1 MSTWPA
7 GALLPPL
14 VPFSVASSVNS
25 AGIITRLGAA
35 LLVALSLIL
44 LTRLVFFPPVK
55 RSLTLTELNTLLNR
69 HENGGTGVVAR
80 KWRRRFFA
88 PMRYGDEDELAGSGI
103 EGSEDE
109 FVEWTFSSKPT
120 PSGLRGCLKRVVVET
135 SVEKVVEVAAIESE
149 GRSSPAPRSAK
160 SVRVVEPNL
169 DDIRALRELW
179 ASPEMQGPGGL
190 GGIGGYRRTRDFYS
204 KSQGGTAVI
213 KRTTAIAPVVLKK
226 VAGPGSVIPATK
238 EDESET
244 VTEDEDDDAAPTKPR
259 RTSRVSSL
267 ASSTTR
273 TSSLSPSPATRR
285 QRTLS
290 PTSSSSTRSGS
301 PAFVVGAAAKSSP
314 SRRRA
319 LSPTLGASPRTSSLS
334 PGPPSVRPVVPKWV
348 KTKNGKL
355 ASPAPS
361 KLGRDIGADEAETTE
376 EEFDEAEADSATS
389 PPTSLASTL
398 AGIAA
403 VAAAIPPIPS
413 DASFAAAPLSSPASV
428 LSGGES
434 PQESP
439 TPAPKYASVRPPKL
453 AVTTSPPLEVRS
465 KPLASLASSLPSP
478 PASPLSP
485 QSKPAPSNASAP
497 PSSLGCPPSPIS
509 PSPSP
514 SPCVK
519 AERRL
524 GLRVQQSLKN
534 KTHNTVRGAA

>member
-14 VPFSVASSVNS
+14 VPFSVASSSVNL

-35 LLVALSLIL
+35 LLIAISLVL
-44 LTRLVFFPPVK
+44 LTRLVFFPPAT

-88 PMRYGDEDELAGSGI
+88 PVRYGDEDELAGSGI

-120 PSGLRGCLKRVVVET
+120 PSGLRGCLKRVVVEA
-135 SVEKVVEVAAIESE
+135 SVEKAVEVAEVEKE
-149 GRSSPAPRSAK
+149 GRSSPAPRSMK

-213 KRTTAIAPVVLKK
+213 KRTMDVAPIVLKK
-226 VAGPGSVIPATK
+226 VVGPGSVIPATK

-244 VTEDEDDDAAPTKPR
+244 VTEDEDDDAAPTKRR
-259 RTSRVSSL
+259 RTTRVSSL
-267 ASSTTR
+267 ASTTTR
-273 TSSLSPSPATRR
+273 SSSLSPSPATRR

-290 PTSSSSTRSGS
+290 PTSSSTRSGS

-319 LSPTLGASPRTSSLS
+319 LSPTLGASPRSSSLS
-334 PGPPSVRPVVPKWV
+334 PGPTSDRPVVPKWV

-361 KLGRDIGADEAETTE
+361 KLGRGVGADDEETTE
-376 EEFDEAEADSATS
+376 EEFDEDGLDDSTTP

-413 DASFAAAPLSSPASV
+413 DASVAIAPLSSPASV

-434 PQESP
+434 LQESP
-439 TPAPKYASVRPPKL
+439 TPAPKHTSARPPKL
-453 AVTTSPPLEVRS
+453 AVTTSPPLEVRN
-465 KPLASLASSLPSP
+465 KPLSPLAYSLPSP

-485 QSKPAPSNASAP
+485 HSNPAPTASPAP
-497 PSSLGCPPSPIS
+497 KLPACPRSPVS

-524 GLRVQQSLKN
+524 SLRVQQSLKN

>member
-7 GALLPPL
+7 GAFVAPL
-14 VPFSVASSVNS
+14 IPFTVTSSANLAAVTS
-25 AGIITRLGAA
+25 RLGAA
-35 LLVALSLIL
+35 LLIALSLVL
-44 LTRLVFFPPVK
+44 LTRLVFFPPVR
-55 RSLTLTELNTLLNR
+55 RSQTLTELNTLLNR

-88 PMRYGDEDELAGSGI
+88 PLRYGDEDELAGSGV

-109 FVEWTFSSKPT
+109 VFEWTFTSKPT
-120 PSGLRGCLKRVVVET
+120 PNGLRGCLKRVVMET
-135 SVEKVVEVAAIESE
+135 SVEKAVEVVEVEEE
-149 GRSSPAPRSAK
+149 GSSSPARRSAK

-190 GGIGGYRRTRDFYS
+190 GGIGGYRRTSDFYS
-204 KSQGGTAVI
+204 KSQGGAAVI
-213 KRTTAIAPVVLKK
+213 KRATDVGPVVVQKM
-226 VAGPGSVIPATK
+226 AGPGSASTPTE

-244 VTEDEDDDAAPTKPR
+244 VTEDEDDADAARSNPR
-259 RTSRVSSL
+259 RPTRVSSL
-267 ASSTTR
+267 ASTTPR
-273 TSSLSPSPATRR
+273 SASLSPSPAARR

-290 PTSSSSTRSGS
+290 PISSLTRSGS
-301 PAFVVGAAAKSSP
+301 PAFVVRAAAKSSP

-334 PGPPSVRPVVPKWV
+334 PGPPSDRPVVPKWV
-348 KTKNGKL
+348 KTKSGKL

-361 KLGRDIGADEAETTE
+361 KLERGEDADEAETTE
-376 EEFDEAEADSATS
+376 EEADDDPEAGATP

-403 VAAAIPPIPS
+403 VAAAIPPISS
-413 DASFAAAPLSSPASV
+413 DASIAMAPPSSSPASSV

-439 TPAPKYASVRPPKL
+439 TPAPKYTSTRQLKL
-453 AVTTSPPLEVRS
+453 AVTTSPPLKVRTKPLS
-465 KPLASLASSLPSP
+465 PRPKTAPATTSHTKPLASLPAPVSP
-478 PASPLSP
+478 P
-485 QSKPAPSNASAP
+485 
-497 PSSLGCPPSPIS
+497 

-524 GLRVQQSLKN
+524 SLRVQQSLTLKN
-534 KTHNTVRGAA
+534 HNKPASSPVHATLRGAA

>member
-7 GALLPPL
+7 GALLLPL
-14 VPFSVASSVNS
+14 VPFSVAPSVNL
-25 AGIITRLGAA
+25 AGIITRLVSS
-35 LLVALSLIL
+35 LLIALSLVL

-88 PMRYGDEDELAGSGI
+88 PVRYGDEDELAGSGI

-120 PSGLRGCLKRVVVET
+120 PDGLRGCLKRVVLET
-135 SVEKVVEVAAIESE
+135 SVEKRVEVAEVEKE

-169 DDIRALRELW
+169 DDVRALRELW
-179 ASPEMQGPGGL
+179 ASAEMQGPGGL

-204 KSQGGTAVI
+204 KSQGGTAVV
-213 KRTTAIAPVVLKK
+213 KGTTDVAPVVLKK
-226 VAGPGSVIPATK
+226 VAGPGSVISATK

-244 VTEDEDDDAAPTKPR
+244 VTEDEDDADSAPSKPR
-259 RTSRVSSL
+259 RASRVSSL
-267 ASSTTR
+267 ASSTAR
-273 TSSLSPSPATRR
+273 SSSLSPSPATRR

-290 PTSSSSTRSGS
+290 PTSSSTRSGS
-301 PAFVVGAAAKSSP
+301 PAFFVGAAAKSSP

-319 LSPTLGASPRTSSLS
+319 LSPTLGTSPRSSSLS
-334 PGPPSVRPVVPKWV
+334 PGPPSDRAVVPKWL

-361 KLGRDIGADEAETTE
+361 KLGRGGGADEAETTE
-376 EEFDEAEADSATS
+376 EEFDEAEAESATP

-413 DASFAAAPLSSPASV
+413 DASIAAAPLSSPASV

-439 TPAPKYASVRPPKL
+439 TPAPKYISARPPKL
-453 AVTTSPPLEVRS
+453 AVTTSPPLEVRK
-465 KPLASLASSLPSP
+465 KPLSPLGSSLPSP
-478 PASPLSP
+478 PASPLSQQP
-485 QSKPAPSNASAP
+485 KPSPATASPATNP
-497 PSSLGCPPSPIS
+497 PVCPPSPVS

-524 GLRVQQSLKN
+524 SLRVQQSLKN
-534 KTHNTVRGAA
+534 RTHNTVRGAA